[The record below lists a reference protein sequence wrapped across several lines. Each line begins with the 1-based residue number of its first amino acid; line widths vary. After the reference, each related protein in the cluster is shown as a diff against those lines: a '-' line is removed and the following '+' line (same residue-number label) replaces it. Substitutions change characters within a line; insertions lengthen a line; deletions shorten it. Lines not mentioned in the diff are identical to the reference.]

1 MTFKIVSDTSR
12 QYFLEEDAVKG
23 FAMAVQNGQTRL
35 GMSILVDIVQA
46 FNEIFTE
53 ILSDEET
60 EEVDAVESKNEK
72 EDQIPTKTAKKESE
86 PKTTTKKAEKTTAE
100 K

>member
-1 MTFKIVSDTSR
+1 
-12 QYFLEEDAVKG
+12 LEEDAVKG